1 MKRLSRHGH
10 AHGYCGRPTGRTFQ
24 KISDPGYTNPS
35 NFKEFSSS
43 VSSRWERPKKLSL
56 RVEGSRWK
64 PDILQVTAPD
74 GQPRVGDAS

>member
-1 MKRLSRHGH
+1 MHMATVDVLPAVPSKNFRTPATPAFLIS
-10 AHGYCGRPTGRTFQ
+10 RTF
-24 KISDPGYTNPS
+24 T
-35 NFKEFSSS
+35 SS

-64 PDILQVTAPD
+64 PDILQVAAPD

>member
-1 MKRLSRHGH
+1 MHM
-10 AHGYCGRPTGRTFQ
+10 GYCGRPTGRTFQ

-35 NFKEFSSS
+35 NFKEFSST
-43 VSSRWERPKKLSL
+43 VSSRRERPIKLS

-74 GQPRVGDAS
+74 GQPRVGNAS